1 MISARG
7 RPPPG
12 SPDLP
17 PSGREISGLEEMWA
31 IRWSPPISLA
41 RLAVVEE
48 RVAGGVAGAVEHL
61 HACGRRTRAR
71 RRRPAG
77 VVTLRRAAPG
87 AERARHRAQRGDD
100 VARDPVAQHQRLREL
115 VVALGVGG
123 EVLDHRG
130 EQVERADL
138 GVRAAGED
146 ADQPEVVDVL
156 VGDDDPLQVLDPVA
170 EVGQRALELVER
182 LARVRPD
189 VDQRQ
194 RVVLDQ
200 VAVDPPDHER
210 RRDRER
216 ADHERMRRRTS
227 SRFASMSSWET
238 SDSSVR
244 RSSGSVFDGRTLKC
258 QSS

>member
-31 IRWSPPISLA
+31 IRWSPPISS
-41 RLAVVEE
+41 RRSRSWNSVSEGE
-48 RVAGGVAGAVEHL
+48 WP
-61 HACGRRTRAR
+61 GRCSTWSVRSANVSSE
-71 RRRPAG
+71 PSASG
-77 VVTLRRAAPG
+77 LVTLVEPPQARN
-87 AERARHRAQRGDD
+87 ERDTERSAVTTSRGMPWRSIS
-100 VARDPVAQHQRLREL
+100 ALGQL

-123 EVLDHRG
+123 EVLDHRR

-138 GVRAAGED
+138 GVRAPGED
-146 ADQPEVVDVL
+146 VDQPEVVDVL
-156 VGDDDPLQVLDPVA
+156 VGDDDPLEVLDPVA
-170 EVGQRALELVER
+170 VAGERPLELVEC

-194 RVVLDQ
+194 RLVLDQ
-200 VAVDPPDHER
+200 VAVHPPDHER
-210 RRDRER
+210 RRDRE
-216 ADHERMRRRTS
+216 AVDHERIRPRTS
-227 SRFASMSSWET
+227 SRLASMSSCET
-238 SDSSVR
+238 SDSRVR
-244 RSSGSVFDGRTLKC
+244 RSSGSVFEGRTLKC